1 MHPGVEDA
9 AEIEGAL
16 VREGDYWKVVF
27 DQREFRVRDSKGA
40 RYLAE
45 LLSRPGVEVP
55 AVQLAAAPGGR
66 RWVARPSEDLG
77 GIEADLGSVLD
88 ARAKSAYRRR
98 LHELRAERDEAEAFN
113 DPERAARAQA
123 EYETVAV
130 ELASAVGLGGRDRRV
145 GSPGERARLN
155 VTRAIK
161 SAIGH
166 LAEHDGALG
175 EHLAATVLT
184 GRVCVYRPERAVAV
198 SWRVVTRP
206 AKRAPAQKFDP
217 PETRYVE
224 SDGVSIAYQVLG
236 GGPRDIVAVPG
247 LISHLDLWWQD
258 ATAAAFWRQLSS
270 LGRLIMFDKR
280 DTGLSDS
287 AHGDQTL
294 EQRMDDIR
302 AVMDACGSTSVVLF
316 GYSEGG
322 PMSMLF
328 AVTYPG
334 RVSSLILAGAAARW
348 SSSPDYPCGR
358 EADHMLDAL
367 EELAAHRWG
376 RGDSIEWYTPSR
388 IGSQRVREGFARWER
403 MAASPSAVRRII
415 RMIRD
420 IDLRG
425 ILEMIRVPTLII
437 QRLDDRITPPCHG
450 RYLAQHLPQAKY
462 FEPAGDHMLWAGDT
476 DAVFAQVEAFLADA
490 QPPGSRPP
498 RSPHRE
504 HRSGRDRELR
514 RHGAG
519 ASLRSRAAR
528 RRDRDPAA
536 NRRSHRR
543 ARDRRSRCAG
553 SGGQDRGQRRGP
565 RRAR

>member
-113 DPERAARAQA
+113 DPERAARAEA

-328 AVTYPG
+328 AVTYPAREQPDPRRG
-334 RVSSLILAGAAARW
+334 RRAW

-358 EADHMLDAL
+358 EADTLDAL
-367 EELAAHRWG
+367 EELAATAGEGRQHRVVHP
-376 RGDSIEWYTPSR
+376 ER
-388 IGSQRVREGFARWER
+388 IGPAR
-403 MAASPSAVRRII
+403 
-415 RMIRD
+415 
-420 IDLRG
+420 
-425 ILEMIRVPTLII
+425 T
-437 QRLDDRITPPCHG
+437 
-450 RYLAQHLPQAKY
+450 
-462 FEPAGDHMLWAGDT
+462 
-476 DAVFAQVEAFLADA
+476 
-490 QPPGSRPP
+490 
-498 RSPHRE
+498 
-504 HRSGRDRELR
+504 
-514 RHGAG
+514 
-519 ASLRSRAAR
+519 
-528 RRDRDPAA
+528 
-536 NRRSHRR
+536 
-543 ARDRRSRCAG
+543 
-553 SGGQDRGQRRGP
+553 
-565 RRAR
+565 